1 MAYSEELNS
10 DLKNIFK
17 FYKLLDYTQDVCM
30 QICVYAESVLKT
42 LCVENPFNDRHH
54 DICTVQHLPNE
65 DFFIFKNFLSEN
77 EIDALLLAALTE
89 WCYLPSAENNLSTTA
104 DVITNSKKISP
115 SNPWYCKLRW
125 ITLGYHYQWSDRVY
139 DESKVGEFPL
149 LLNEIT
155 VHVVNFLRL
164 LIETGSISSNNST
177 RLLEKCQNY
186 KPEASIVNY
195 YRTKTTMG
203 FHSDD
208 AELDKEAP
216 LVSISIG
223 PTALFLLETS
233 KPIDCQHSPVHEFTG
248 SNTIFPVFLQHGDI
262 VIMAGKSRLARHAVP
277 NIFFNDIPNVVLET
291 AQRVSHKICESV
303 VHEKG
308 NDSCLHCQ
316 EFLQYAAS
324 TRINMNVRQVMPVNE

>member
-10 DLKNIFK
+10 NLKNIFK
-17 FYKLLDYTQDVCM
+17 FYKLLDYTQDVCK
-30 QICVYAESVLKT
+30 QICLYAESVLKT
-42 LCVENPFNDRHH
+42 VCVENPFNLH
-54 DICTVQHLPNE
+54 DDKCTVEYLPNE
-65 DFFIFKNFLSEN
+65 NFFILKNFLSEN

-89 WCYLPSAENNLSTTA
+89 WCYLPSAESNLNTTV
-104 DVITNSKKISP
+104 DVITNSKKISTK
-115 SNPWYCKLRW
+115 NPWYCKLRW
-125 ITLGYHYQWSDRVY
+125 VTLGYHYQWSDRTY
-139 DESKVGEFPL
+139 DQSKVGEFPS

-155 VHVVNFLRL
+155 VHVVNFLRH
-164 LIETGSISSNNST
+164 LIET
-177 RLLEKCQNY
+177 EKCRKY

-233 KPIDCQHSPVHEFTG
+233 EPIDCQNNPVHEFTN
-248 SNTIFPVFLQHGDI
+248 SNTILPVFLQHGDV

-291 AQRVSHKICESV
+291 AQRVSHKVCESV

-316 EFLQYAAS
+316 EFLQYATS

>member
-1 MAYSEELNS
+1 MCATRMESRNWNCCISVQSSTLILSSN
-10 DLKNIFK
+10 
-17 FYKLLDYTQDVCM
+17 
-30 QICVYAESVLKT
+30 SVL
-42 LCVENPFNDRHH
+42 
-54 DICTVQHLPNE
+54 
-65 DFFIFKNFLSEN
+65 NFS
-77 EIDALLLAALTE
+77 
-89 WCYLPSAENNLSTTA
+89 
-104 DVITNSKKISP
+104 
-115 SNPWYCKLRW
+115 
-125 ITLGYHYQWSDRVY
+125 
-139 DESKVGEFPL
+139 F
-149 LLNEIT
+149 
-155 VHVVNFLRL
+155 
-164 LIETGSISSNNST
+164 
-177 RLLEKCQNY
+177 
-186 KPEASIVNY
+186 
-195 YRTKTTMG
+195 
-203 FHSDD
+203 
-208 AELDKEAP
+208 
-216 LVSISIG
+216 SIG